1 MVINRK
7 IAALQDK
14 GAGERQ
20 EIQMNRPDLTRLK
33 SCMRRAEV
41 GEELTIG
48 FFGGSITQD
57 SLATKH
63 ENCYAYRVFRWWEET
78 FPKAAFHYVN
88 GGIGGTT
95 SHYGVSRV
103 VTDMLM
109 YQPDFVA
116 VDFSVNDDPNEF
128 LQETYEGLIRK
139 MLTWSSKPAVL
150 LLNNVFY
157 DTGENAQEYHN
168 HVGDWYHLPHVSI
181 RDTVWQRMKA
191 GEFTREEIT
200 PDGLHPNDKGHGLVA
215 AEITA
220 YLEQVKEQMWEDET
234 EQLVPSAMTDNAYED
249 AHRLTI
255 REICPKLDGFRAD
268 AEEKKGHLDHFK
280 NGWIGKKAG
289 DRILFEIEAS
299 CIAVQYR
306 KTIRHPARK
315 AELIMDGDMEHPVL
329 LDGNFDEDWGDCLYL
344 ETVLHHG
351 KSGRHTVEI
360 RVLADEYET
369 AEPFYLMALIT
380 A

>member
-1 MVINRK
+1 M
-7 IAALQDK
+7 LQDK
-14 GAGERQ
+14 SAGERQ
-20 EIQMNRPDLTRLK
+20 KIQMNRPDLTRLK

-103 VTDMLM
+103 VTDVLM
-109 YQPDFVA
+109 YQPDFVV

-128 LQETYEGLIRK
+128 FQETYEGLIRK

-157 DTGENAQEYHN
+157 DTGKNAQEYHN
-168 HVGDWYHLPHVSI
+168 RVGDWYHLPHVSI
-181 RDTVWQRMKA
+181 KDTVWMRMKA
-191 GEFTREEIT
+191 GEFIREEIT

-215 AEITA
+215 AEITT
-220 YLEQVKEQMWEDET
+220 YLEQVKEHMWEDEPTRKFFLPMT
-234 EQLVPSAMTDNAYED
+234 ENAYED
-249 AHRLTI
+249 ARRLTI
-255 REICPKLDGFRAD
+255 RESSPELDGFRAD
-268 AEEKKGHLDHFK
+268 TEEKKGHLDHFK

-289 DRILFEIEAS
+289 DRITFKVNAS

-306 KTIRHPARK
+306 KTVSRPAQTARMI
-315 AELIMDGDMEHPVL
+315 LDGDVEHSIL

-344 ETVLHHG
+344 EPVLHHG
-351 KSGRHTVEI
+351 KFGRHTVEI
-360 RVLADEYET
+360 EILPAEYET